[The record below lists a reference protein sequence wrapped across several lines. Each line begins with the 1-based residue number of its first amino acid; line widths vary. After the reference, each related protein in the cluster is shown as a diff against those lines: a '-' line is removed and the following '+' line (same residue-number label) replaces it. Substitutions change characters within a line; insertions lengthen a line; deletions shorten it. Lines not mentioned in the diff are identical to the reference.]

1 MNTDV
6 GSPPVATASAAPE
19 PPVWLLPAITRF
31 PRHGSEGAQRSST
44 ETFDAHIATWGP
56 LTAWATPLSPE
67 SVTELVAEIAAAQL
81 TGRGGGHFPAARKW
95 QAVIAAGPGGVVV
108 ANGAEGEPLSAKD
121 AALLQTRPH
130 LVLDGLQLAALATG
144 AENAYIWLHAGAHAT
159 ETSVRHAIVERLAA
173 GLPGPRIE
181 LRTGPE
187 HYLSG
192 ESSAVMQAL
201 SGGPALPAF
210 RRVPGAA
217 CGVQGRPTLLHNVE
231 TLARIAVIAR
241 GLDASGTQP
250 HGGIR
255 SSLVTVITREGRT
268 VTEVRPAAS
277 LAEVVTTHVPN
288 VHSQAVLLGGYG
300 GSWVPWAT
308 FTSIAAHELSA
319 RAVGL
324 SIGAG
329 ILAPLSD
336 ISCGVSETA
345 RIVDY
350 LADSSA
356 RQCGPCLF
364 GLRSVADLINSLA
377 AGDLSRSDRRNL
389 TRYLSEIAGRGG
401 CHHPDGA
408 IRLINSMLTTFG
420 EDVDSHL
427 RKGRCR
433 HGSPRPSI
441 PVPGF

>member
-1 MNTDV
+1 LNTDV
-6 GSPPVATASAAPE
+6 GSPPVAAESSAPE
-19 PPVWLLPAITRF
+19 PPAWLLPAITRF
-31 PRHGSEGAQRSST
+31 PRLGSEGAQRSTT
-44 ETFDAHIATWGP
+44 ETFDAHVATWGA
-56 LTAWATPLSPE
+56 LSAWATPQSPE
-67 SVTELVAEIAAAQL
+67 SVTELVAEIAAAEL

-95 QAVIAAGPGGVVV
+95 LAVLAAGPGGVVV

-144 AENAYIWLHAGAHAT
+144 AENAYIWLHAG
-159 ETSVRHAIVERLAA
+159 RHAIVERRAA
-173 GLPGPRIE
+173 GLPGPSIE

-210 RRVPGAA
+210 RRVPGTVS
-217 CGVQGRPTLLHNVE
+217 GVQGRPTLLHNVE

-241 GLDASGTQP
+241 GFGASCTQP
-250 HGGIR
+250 RGGIP
-255 SSLVTVITREGRT
+255 SSLVTVITGEGRT

-277 LAEVVTTHVPN
+277 LSEVVTTHVPGVRN
-288 VHSQAVLLGGYG
+288 QAVLLGGYG

-308 FTSIAAHELSA
+308 IASIAANEQSA

-336 ISCGVSETA
+336 TSCGVSETA

-364 GLRSVADLINSLA
+364 GLRYVADLINSLA
-377 AGDLSRSDRRNL
+377 AGNLSRSDRRNL
-389 TRYLSEIAGRGG
+389 TRYLSEISGRGG

-408 IRLINSMLTTFG
+408 IRLVNSMLTTFDD
-420 EDVDSHL
+420 DVDSHL

-441 PVPGF
+441 PVPGS